1 MHDLSKQTT
10 LPSVHKPDAALGIE
24 LHSRR
29 RPRMAAIQTFK
40 GHLAYPDSRST
51 PEGSGRSGGFLGILV
66 EKQFEGQVRQLMYG
80 AWSQR
85 TGFGKITLVVDDDID
100 VWDDFAVDW
109 ALSWHVRPEKDVY
122 IERDVQ
128 AVGLDPSQA
137 PADVLQH
144 HPSRYVGSRIAI
156 DATRKHKYPAISLP
170 PKEHLDLVAS

>member
-1 MHDLSKQTT
+1 
-10 LPSVHKPDAALGIE
+10 
-24 LHSRR
+24 
-29 RPRMAAIQTFK
+29 
-40 GHLAYPDSRST
+40 
-51 PEGSGRSGGFLGILV
+51 
-66 EKQFEGQVRQLMYG
+66 MYG

-85 TGFGKITLVVDDDID
+85 TGFGKITVVVDDDID

-128 AVGLDPSQA
+128 AAGLDPSQA

-144 HPSRYVGSRIAI
+144 HPSRYVGSRVGI

-170 PKEHLDLVAS
+170 PKEHLDLVASRWQEYGIED